1 MNTNQRAVL
10 QTRQRLKNRKNSA
23 GTAAVEFAFILPLLV
38 LLAVPIFDLARI
50 IQANMI
56 LINISREGAN
66 LSSRTSDEPQAIM
79 DAIAQTAPPLDM
91 KAKGMIYITK
101 VMGNKE
107 GGTIQ
112 NRILRQD
119 KWLQGSYA
127 QPSSLWS
134 CSGSW
139 TNGSCNGISSN
150 PNNAPAANVMTGLLE
165 DGEVIY
171 VVEGFYNFSILFNA
185 INLGFGL
192 STPQFSPNL
201 YARTIF

>member
-10 QTRQRLKNRKNSA
+10 QTRPRLKNRKSSS

-38 LLAVPIFDLARI
+38 LLAIPIFDLARI
-50 IQANMI
+50 VQANMI
-56 LINISREGAN
+56 LISISREGAN
-66 LSSRTSDEPQAIM
+66 LASRTTDEPQAIM

-91 KAKGMIYITK
+91 QAKGMIYITK

-127 QPSSLWS
+127 QPSALWP

-150 PNNAPAANVMTGLLE
+150 PSSAPLANVMTGKLD

-171 VVEGFYNFSILFNA
+171 VVEGFYNFSVLFNA
-185 INLGFGL
+185 INLGVGI
-192 STPQFSPNL
+192 STPQFNPKL